1 MSKLTHNFL
10 VKRAIKWLYSYGCGF
25 AVGEV
30 RSLTVSGEIPD
41 AIGFKSN
48 QSILVEC
55 KVSRADF
62 LKDKNKYF
70 RQNSKT
76 GMGNLRIY
84 LCPKDVIKIEDL
96 PKKWGLMYCDEK
108 GKITKVKMPIGN
120 VDFQEFWQEK
130 NCYDEAILMYSCLR
144 RFKQGKVNFLY

>member
-25 AVGEV
+25 AVGEI
-30 RSLTVSGEIPD
+30 RSFTVSGEIPD

-48 QSILVEC
+48 KSILIEC

-70 RQNSKT
+70 RQNPEE
-76 GMGNLRIY
+76 GMGNLRLY
-84 LCPKDVIKIEDL
+84 LCPKDIIKIEDL
-96 PKKWGLMYCDEK
+96 PDSFILPENRSEAAA
-108 GKITKVKMPIGN
+108 VIGDG
-120 VDFQEFWQEK
+120 VV
-130 NCYDEAILMYSCLR
+130 YSVFFYVVECIARHLADI
-144 RFKQGKVNFLY
+144 